1 MKKSAGI
8 VAVVLAI
15 GLFFGFLWGRSVT
28 PPTQIVSAE
37 PVIVTVPAA
46 PVKNQV
52 VPASISAPI
61 VRVPQTASL
70 MIDYGSGLVRVY
82 PDIRVA
88 TGETMISL
96 LEKQTAAAK
105 LDFKTKN
112 FTGLGL
118 MVETIGGKSNGDEN
132 KYWQYWV
139 NNVVVPY
146 AASTYVVKAG
156 DVIEWKFL
164 HYQ

>member
-1 MKKSAGI
+1 MKKIAGI
-8 VAVVLAI
+8 VVVVLAI
-15 GLFFGFLWGRSVT
+15 GLFFGFLWGRSAT

-37 PVIVTVPAA
+37 PVVVAVPVA
-46 PVKNQV
+46 PVKNQIV
-52 VPASISAPI
+52 PVSVPAAAT
-61 VRVPQTASL
+61 RVPQTASL

-82 PDIRVA
+82 PDIRI
-88 TGETMISL
+88 TSGETMITL

-118 MVETIGGKSNGDEN
+118 MVEAIGGKMNGDEN

-139 NNVVVPY
+139 NNVSIPY

>member
-28 PPTQIVSAE
+28 PPTQIVSVE
-37 PVIVTVPAA
+37 PVVVAVPAA
-46 PVKNQV
+46 LVKNQAASASTP
-52 VPASISAPI
+52 VP
-61 VRVPQTASL
+61 VTRVPQTTSL

-82 PDIRVA
+82 PDIKIA
-88 TGETMISL
+88 AGETMISL
-96 LEKQTAAAK
+96 LEKQTTAAK
-105 LDFKTKN
+105 LVFKTKN

-118 MVETIGGKSNGDEN
+118 MVETIGVKTNGDEN

-139 NNVVVPY
+139 NNVSIPY